1 MKTKVFLNNEHLY
14 ICTFYYSHNMKYP
27 PSILPSSTTFS
38 FWPASFLKLSSSC
51 FDIFRCCQVLLQQF
65 YNTPWLVK

>member
-27 PSILPSSTTFS
+27 PSIYPHPPLSVFDLLPSYNYLL
-38 FWPASFLKLSSSC
+38 A
-51 FDIFRCCQVLLQQF
+51 VLVSLAA
-65 YNTPWLVK
+65 VR